1 MRQKIPA
8 LLLSLISF
16 SASAESYNHSG
27 IYLGLSGQNIRSE
40 NEVKTANPNTGFDPC
55 GHYAFGCGEDLK
67 MNDWSISPLI
77 GIQKQFSNNIVLG
90 VEGKYD
96 FSSLDKIKI
105 SSRNNSGTGGV
116 EDTGSVKIKNIGS
129 ISAKFGYAIQN
140 SNIVLNNALI
150 YGKVGYARLKSD
162 TDLFD
167 FTSVSPD
174 HRMDGNFVTHHGV
187 IYGLGIEKPLGF
199 ISDSLKNTLIGFE
212 YSHINLNTKNN
223 NAIDISGID
232 GPGVLTNPSIDSL
245 AIKLQYKFNVL

>member
-1 MRQKIPA
+1 MRKIIPV
-8 LLLSLISF
+8 LLLGSISF

-40 NEVKTANPNTGFDPC
+40 NEVKTANPSASFTC
-55 GHYAFGCGEDLK
+55 GHFAFGCGEDLN
-67 MNDWSISPLI
+67 MNDLSISPLI

-90 VEGKYD
+90 IEGKYD
-96 FSSLDKIKI
+96 FLSLDKTKI
-105 SSRNNSGTGGV
+105 SSINNSGTGGN

-140 SNIVLNNALI
+140 SNVLLNNALI

-162 TDLFD
+162 TDLSD
-167 FTSVSPD
+167 YQATNAT

-187 IYGLGIEKPLGF
+187 LFGLGIEKPLGF
-199 ISDSLKNTLIGFE
+199 LSDSLKNTLIGVE

-223 NAIDISGID
+223 NAIDISGYEG